1 MKKSVDLKALAY
13 AIEDGRIDV
22 WENTNGSFIVI
33 QTVGKQAV

>member
-22 WENTNGSFIVI
+22 WEACLTARR
-33 QTVGKQAV
+33 VGK